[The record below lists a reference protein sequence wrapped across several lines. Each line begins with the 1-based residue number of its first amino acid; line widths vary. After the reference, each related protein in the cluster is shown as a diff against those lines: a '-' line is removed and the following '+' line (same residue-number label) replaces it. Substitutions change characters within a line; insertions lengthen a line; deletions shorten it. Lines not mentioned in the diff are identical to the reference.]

1 MARTPTEERHWG
13 SYGEHAPVFPEEMRP
28 FTYKPLPPLNMAPLT
43 PPKRRPEDA
52 GGDWE
57 EAPIDEFDAID
68 AAYDT
73 FSPNTPVTFDAI
85 LDARDAAKAKTNI
98 DLTIN
103 QITEAAKGRKLAE
116 YAAMALAP
124 TPFNVLDRMFN
135 LNAFYT
141 PSYEDMV
148 NAFNVPEAVA
158 LLGAMEAGP
167 STPWFGAR
175 DMSGMEAGP
184 GPMKG
189 FDPGFGSG
197 PDAGPGWGSAGYD
210 GSSDPSPGYD
220 GDLGIR
226 DGGLVT
232 LQDGG
237 GLMKQDDRIDLGLP
251 EQEPDPRSKYDLSN
265 MTTAEWLLFHAPG
278 YRVVG
283 TAAGGS
289 DSAPPQFNAAL
300 IPDDR
305 DLPEAS
311 VGIQGAVED
320 SSVTGTASVGNK
332 LLRYSKSVKKGA
344 GPVEVMDTL
353 EANLGPAHLYRK
365 WGSGS
370 SEMGAHG
377 AIPVGPG
384 SLTPFWKREQFESGS
399 PRTSFGARGQHPVG
413 SGMLSGGVERVA
425 RSTDHGPGVTSY
437 RLGYDGKVGPGILG
451 VQGSMA
457 DIGEVGRQTDL
468 SGTYNWPDI
477 FGLGGSGSVTGSYRV
492 PPRLL
497 KKYGKEDEHK
507 VGVGWTKRF

>member
-13 SYGEHAPVFPEEMRP
+13 SYGEHAPVFPEKMRP

-73 FSPNTPVTFDAI
+73 FSPNRAVTAVDIF
-85 LDARDAAKAKTNI
+85 DARDTAKAKTGI
-98 DLTIN
+98 ELTIN
-103 QITEAAKGRKLAE
+103 QITEAAKGRNLAK
-116 YAAMALAP
+116 YAAMVLAP
-124 TPFNVLDRMFN
+124 TPFNFINRAFN

-141 PSYEDMV
+141 PTYEEMM
-148 NAFNVPEAVA
+148 NAFFMPESVA

-197 PDAGPGWGSAGYD
+197 PDAGPGWGSAGFD

-232 LQDGG
+232 LQDGS

-265 MTTAEWLLFHAPG
+265 MTTAEWLLFHAP
-278 YRVVG
+278 
-283 TAAGGS
+283 
-289 DSAPPQFNAAL
+289 
-300 IPDDR
+300 
-305 DLPEAS
+305 DLPEVSAM
-311 VGIQGAVED
+311 IQGD
-320 SSVTGTASVGNK
+320 PRDPRVTGDVSVSTK
-332 LLRYSKSVKKGA
+332 IPIPDAAVLLRYTKSAEKRPNESVQTRNTA
-344 GPVEVMDTL
+344 EVD
-353 EANLGPAHLYRK
+353 LGPAHLYRK
-365 WGSGS
+365 WDSGS

-377 AIPVGPG
+377 TIPVGLG
-384 SLTPFWKREQFESGS
+384 SLTPFWKSEKHGSGS
-399 PRTSFGARGQHPVG
+399 PRTSSFGARGQHPVG
-413 SGMLSGGVERVA
+413 SGMLSGGVERVS
-425 RSTDHGPGVTSY
+425 RSTDQGPGATSY
-437 RLGYDGKVGPGILG
+437 RLGYDGKVGQGILG
-451 VQGSMA
+451 LHGNVV
-457 DIGEVGRQTDL
+457 DRDRIGREMSASGAYDRQ
-468 SGTYNWPDI
+468 NI
-477 FGLGGSGSVTGSYRV
+477 FGLGGSGSVTGFYRV
-492 PPRLL
+492 PPPLL
-497 KKYGKEDEHK
+497 KKYGAKNDYGFGFRWGK
-507 VGVGWTKRF
+507 SF